1 MAGQIFLIGGKAVH
15 PYFIGRDKLIET
27 MKQDILSSAQ
37 SQLIFGPRRIG
48 KTSLLKNLENCVQ
61 NELIFGN
68 VDCRVITS
76 IADFFRVITISL
88 INACEKKHSSK
99 NLNKRFSKIFYEDV
113 RTAINSISG
122 IGGCIEYIGHVYL
135 QFCEEEISE
144 EELFS
149 STFEF
154 IITLSDEMEESI
166 VLAFD
171 EFQELKHFHRDF
183 IDHIMAHKAKL
194 TCIFSCSSL
203 LKDNSLLIQDQ
214 ITQIHLEPVEK
225 EDVDKYIIDRLKT
238 QNIKIST
245 RTLDKVYNYTAGL
258 PFYFQK
264 LGSIIFYHSIL
275 EKKASID
282 IIDVDIAFSSM
293 LNELDSEFE
302 ESFSTKFSSQQKEIL
317 KYLSQN
323 KALRLSEIATMMQT
337 PASSL
342 TTSMKFLSNTMTV
355 HRSEKGLYGIMD
367 NVFRLWIKRN
377 ILEDCY

>member
-1 MAGQIFLIGGKAVH
+1 
-15 PYFIGRDKLIET
+15 
-27 MKQDILSSAQ
+27 
-37 SQLIFGPRRIG
+37 
-48 KTSLLKNLENCVQ
+48 
-61 NELIFGN
+61 
-68 VDCRVITS
+68 
-76 IADFFRVITISL
+76 
-88 INACEKKHSSK
+88 
-99 NLNKRFSKIFYEDV
+99 
-113 RTAINSISG
+113 
-122 IGGCIEYIGHVYL
+122 
-135 QFCEEEISE
+135 
-144 EELFS
+144 
-149 STFEF
+149 
-154 IITLSDEMEESI
+154 MEESI